1 MALSNKDLLVIKKC
15 IVTIEKYFERNQF
28 ATEVLNS
35 LYTLMDGKSDYQF
48 SGSHFKL
55 SEFLASPT
63 AVKHGITLSPSP
75 DVFNSLF
82 NLVCNV
88 LEPARERLGKPIYIT
103 SGYRSQQLNRLVGG
117 VSNSMHLYGRA
128 ADVWC
133 DDLDKLHLILK
144 DLPHTELIVHKSY
157 IHVAL

>member
-15 IVTIEKYFERNQF
+15 IVTIEKYFDRNVF
-28 ATEVLNS
+28 ATEILNS
-35 LYTLMDGKSDYQF
+35 LYTLMDGKFDYQF
-48 SGSHFKL
+48 ANSHFKL

-63 AVKHGITLSPSP
+63 AAKHGITLSPSP
-75 DVFNSLF
+75 DVFNHLCD
-82 NLVCNV
+82 LVFRV

-117 VSNSMHLYGRA
+117 ASNSYHLYGRA

-133 DDLDKLHLILK
+133 DDLNKLHEVLK
-144 DLPHTELIVHKSY
+144 DLPHTELIFHNSY